1 MVMKTQGLDPA
12 ADDYE
17 VHEAAVAACRQ
28 RGLLSEQ
35 MQRELDQRH
44 RLAVE
49 AFRPAKSETALA
61 ALWADALG
69 RGDVVAAL
77 WAVLSEVAEHVVWHG
92 RKLSPEDWKHVF
104 TASLKRMDVV
114 PNLEGTGFVAL
125 GLSTSKMSKREFSD
139 LLELV
144 NAFAAERIEVTA

>member
-1 MVMKTQGLDPA
+1 MKQTFILA
-12 ADDYE
+12 
-17 VHEAAVAACRQ
+17 HTEA
-28 RGLLSEQ
+28 
-35 MQRELDQRH
+35 RH
-44 RLAVE
+44 RAVH
-49 AFRPAKSETALA
+49 AVSHAPMGHVVTISEPTRNLEQNA
-61 ALWADALG
+61 ALWAILNEI
-69 RGDVVAAL
+69 
-77 WAVLSEVAEHVVWHG
+77 SEQVVWHG

-144 NAFAAERIEVTA
+144 NAFAAERIEVAA

>member
-1 MVMKTQGLDPA
+1 VKQTFIMSHDLA
-12 ADDYE
+12 RA
-17 VHEAAVAACRQ
+17 R
-28 RGLLSEQ
+28 
-35 MQRELDQRH
+35 
-44 RLAVE
+44 AVE
-49 AFRPAKSETALA
+49 AVKAAPAGFSVTVAEPTRNLEQN
-61 ALWADALG
+61 
-69 RGDVVAAL
+69 AAL
-77 WAVLSEVAEHVVWHG
+77 WAVLNEISEQVVWHG

-144 NAFAAERIEVTA
+144 NAFAAERIEVAA